1 LSRFELFRAFLS
13 LEKGIFFCFGSKKLK
28 IGLSSKKF
36 KKAQISQP
44 KKAQNSFLKQIGS
57 NYFI

>member
-1 LSRFELFRAFLS
+1 LS
-13 LEKGIFFCFGSKKLK
+13 LEKGNFFGFGPKKLK

-36 KKAQISQP
+36 KKAQIYQP

>member
-1 LSRFELFRAFLS
+1 LS
-13 LEKGIFFCFGSKKLK
+13 LEKGNFFGFGSKKLK
-28 IGLSSKKF
+28 IGLSSKKL

>member
-1 LSRFELFRAFLS
+1 LS
-13 LEKGIFFCFGSKKLK
+13 LKKGNFYGFGSKKLK
-28 IGLSSKKF
+28 IGLSSKEL

-57 NYFI
+57 IFFIFLNQKG